1 VKTAT
6 RDNKYSLVGVDR
18 TVAILDAFEAA
29 GPLALVE
36 IARAANLSEATTLR
50 YVSSLVAH
58 GLLERDDDSARYR
71 LGLALFR
78 LGERALQAHDP
89 RKIALP
95 VMDALLAK
103 FQETVNL
110 GLSRKDEL
118 VLIEALEST
127 RSIRKGATVG
137 ERDHWHAS
145 ALGKSLLA
153 TLPVDDARAVLER
166 QPRPALT
173 KRTITAVDDLLAEL
187 AKVRTRGYA
196 VDDEETEEGLR
207 CVAAAIRDHRGAAT
221 FALSISAPANRLAN
235 RTMANAGKA
244 VAAAAA
250 AISAQLG
257 YDSGSR

>member
-6 RDNKYSLVGVDR
+6 RDNRYSLVGVDR

-71 LGLALFR
+71 LGLTLFR
-78 LGERALQAHDP
+78 HGERALQAHDP

-95 VMDALLAK
+95 VMDSLLAK
-103 FQETVNL
+103 CQETVNL

-207 CVAAAIRDHRGAAT
+207 CVAAAIRDRRGAAT

-235 RTMANAGKA
+235 RTMAEAGKA

-257 YDSGSR
+257 YESEAG